1 MSLPFNKSD
10 IDHLEGNAAWREIVR
25 TIEER
30 KDLLQSDF
38 RKLNPMSPEGGY
50 AMALIQGQLNE
61 LDWLLQQPETM
72 EMEVAEALTEKNRE
86 EEN

>member
-1 MSLPFNKSD
+1 MALPFNKSD
-10 IDHLEGNAAWREIVR
+10 IERLEENAAWREIVR
-25 TIEER
+25 TIVER

-72 EMEVAEALTEKNRE
+72 EMEVAEMLTQQNRE
-86 EEN
+86 EEE